1 MRDVT
6 VAITEASYSG
16 NKGAAAMLQSSI
28 RQLHDAYGERL
39 NVNLMSVYPAD
50 DRKQVPFDFVKI
62 VPAKPEKVLLVAFPC
77 AVAYRL
83 FRWLPPVKKLLLKQP
98 MLKAYSRTDLTLN
111 EAGVSMVDS
120 RGFVMNVYSFVCSAI
135 PMLMG
140 VPVIKYSQALGTFKK
155 TYNRLLAK
163 WQLPKFRKI
172 IARGEI
178 TRENLAGIGITG
190 NVTVCA
196 DGAFTMEDD
205 PATAEKVRKLWEG
218 DPFFRGDVVGLSISN
233 VVNNKCAE
241 KGLDYPKIIADFIG
255 ELNRQGYHV
264 LIIANAAR
272 LGSTKTRTNDLMLG
286 DRIFEACGDH
296 EAVRWYH
303 EEMTAEELREHIGR
317 CRFLVASR
325 FHSMIAGLER
335 GVPVM
340 LVGWSHKYKEVL
352 DQFELGEYAADFS
365 ALGPETLAAGFERL
379 RADEELI
386 REKLRAH
393 ISEVKESSKD
403 NIRIVRGELD
413 REITEGKRKS
423 YDRTGAPEEYLA
435 IRKGY
440 ALKEE
445 DRKNAASGGMVT
457 ALLCSLLRHG
467 DIDGAWVTKA
477 VFENG
482 RAGYKTWIATTEE
495 EIRDAG
501 SSVYMNVPLLSHLDL
516 LRAFDGKAAVVMQ
529 PCMMRAFRAAL
540 EKEPALKE
548 KVAVKLGL
556 FCSGSCRAEAT
567 DLALRKAGIRTEGAE
582 RLFYRRGFWRGPGT
596 VAFRDG
602 HEETFSY
609 TKYFCT
615 YKNAYFFCKMSC
627 FSCGD
632 HFAECADASFG
643 DIWLKEMKKEAVK
656 HTGCVVRSEQAL
668 AWLNR
673 AAEEGSLRLRYMG
686 ERDLLRSQRRALV
699 FKHKVCAG
707 DRKKKWNHRLAYR
720 LAEHNRKA
728 SEQHPERVAKWPVR
742 IMFLY
747 MCFIRWLMNF

>member
-1 MRDVT
+1 MRDIT

-28 RQLHDAYGERL
+28 RQLHDVYGERL

-50 DRKQVPFDFVKI
+50 DRKQVPFDFVKV
-62 VPAKPEKVLLVAFPC
+62 VPAKPEKVLAIAFPC
-77 AVAYRL
+77 AIAYWL
-83 FRWLPPVKKLLLKQP
+83 FRWLPPVKKILLKQP
-98 MLKAYSRTDLTLN
+98 ILKAYSKTDLALS
-111 EAGVSMVDS
+111 EAGVAFVDS
-120 RGFVMNVYSFVCSAI
+120 RGFVMNMYAFVCSAI

-140 VPVIKYSQALGTFKK
+140 VPVVRYSQALGTFKNGM
-155 TYNRLLAK
+155 NRFLAK
-163 WQLPKFRKI
+163 RILPKCRKI

-178 TRENLAGIGITG
+178 TRENLEGIGVTE

-196 DGAFTMEDD
+196 DGAFTMADD
-205 PATAEKVRKLWEG
+205 PAMAEKVGKLWEE
-218 DPFFRGDVVGLSISN
+218 DPFFRGDMVGLSVSN

-241 KGLDYPKIIADFIG
+241 KGLDYPKVIAEFIG
-255 ELNRQGYHV
+255 ELNKAGYHV

-272 LGSTKTRTNDLMLG
+272 LNSEKTRNNDLMLG
-286 DRIFEACGDH
+286 DKIYAACGDH
-296 EAVRWYH
+296 DAVRWYH

-335 GVPVM
+335 RVPVM

-352 DQFELGEYAADFS
+352 DMFGLGEYAADFS
-365 ALGPETLAAGFERL
+365 ALSRETLMSGFEKL
-379 RADEELI
+379 KADEGLI
-386 REKLRAH
+386 REKLEAH
-393 ISEVKESSKD
+393 IGEVKESSLK
-403 NIRIVRGELD
+403 NIRIACEELD
-413 REITEGKRKS
+413 RTVAEGKRKG
-423 YDRTGAPEEYLA
+423 YDRTGAPEAYLA

-440 ALKEE
+440 ALKDE
-445 DRKNAASGGMVT
+445 DRKNAASGGVVT

-477 VFENG
+477 VFEG
-482 RAGYKTWIATTEE
+482 GKASYKTWIATTEE

-516 LRAFDGKAAVVMQ
+516 LRNFKGKAAVIMQ
-529 PCMMRAFRAAL
+529 PCMMKAFCAAL

-548 KVAVKLGL
+548 KAAVKLGL

-567 DLALRKAGIRTEGAE
+567 DLALKKAGVGTEGAE

-596 VAFRDG
+596 VVYADG
-602 HEETFSY
+602 HEATFSY
-609 TKYFCT
+609 TKNFCT
-615 YKNAYFFCKMSC
+615 YKNAYFFYKMSC
-627 FSCGD
+627 FSCRD

-643 DIWLKEMKKEAVK
+643 DIWLKEMKKEAIK
-656 HTGCVVRSEQAL
+656 HTGCVIRSEQAL

-673 AAEEGSLRLRYMG
+673 AAEEGDLCLKYMG
-686 ERDLLRSQRRALV
+686 ERDLLRSQKRALV
-699 FKHKVCAG
+699 FKHKVCPRE
-707 DRKKKWNHRLAYR
+707 RKKKWNYRLAYR
-720 LAEHNRKA
+720 LAEHNRKV
-728 SEQHPERVAKWPVR
+728 SEQHPERVGKWPVK
-742 IMFLY
+742 IVFYY